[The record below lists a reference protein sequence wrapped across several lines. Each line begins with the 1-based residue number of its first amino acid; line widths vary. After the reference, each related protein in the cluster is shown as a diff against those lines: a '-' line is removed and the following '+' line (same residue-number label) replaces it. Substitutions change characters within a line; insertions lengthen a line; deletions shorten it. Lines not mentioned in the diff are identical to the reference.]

1 MKTGV
6 FAGSFCP
13 ITVGHVDAI
22 ERASKL
28 CDKLYVVV
36 GVNGAKKYAIPDEM
50 RLETVRLATSHISNV
65 EVVLHQGMM
74 TDFCKSVGATVMV
87 KSIRNSTDLQ
97 EVINLTD
104 ANRDYWDGET
114 VFVLGDSKFRH
125 VSSSL
130 VRELCSLKQDVSKYV
145 PANCLPIVERFLK

>member
-13 ITVGHVDAI
+13 VTVGHVDAI

-28 CDKLYVVV
+28 FEKLYVVV
-36 GVNGAKKYAIPDEM
+36 GVNGAKKYAIPDEI
-50 RLETVRLATSHISNV
+50 RLESVQLATNHIPNV
-65 EVVLHQGMM
+65 QVVLHQGMM
-74 TDFCKSVGATVMV
+74 TDFCKSVGANVMV
-87 KSIRNSTDLQ
+87 KSIRNSGDLQ

-114 VFVLGDSKFRH
+114 IFVLGDSKFRH

-130 VRELCSLKQDVSKYV
+130 VRELCSLNQDVSKYV
-145 PANCLPIVERFLK
+145 PSSCLPVVERFLK